1 MIGLVIL
8 YCTIFL
14 SLWTIGAMMLVNNSA
29 NPHTRWFSLFLFIT
43 GCASFSVVLNVQV
56 LPWMRM
62 SSVLSA
68 DAIESVR
75 LFAMTV
81 WGIEYYFVPYLLLMC
96 SLVFTRLFRRR
107 TIILFSL
114 LLPVPIL
121 VYLAAV
127 PPLYPELQLGGHLSF
142 RILSGAYF
150 LMGLAIYGL
159 RYLTE
164 QNASHKKNSFRT
176 AAALIPCIS
185 FLYVTDY
192 VGIERVI
199 ISREGMEMTSN
210 NMWQFN
216 FMISLVFAAFFV
228 YYGMKYGFMGIKLRI
243 ERQKLD
249 YSMKQLTQGALILN
263 HTIKN
268 EVQKINYL
276 SSRMSSA
283 VANNDKE
290 EMWSNLSQLDRVAEH
305 ILTMM
310 NQIKERTGDIAL
322 HEEEYRIADVLEFS
336 LLALEPMM
344 QAKQISI
351 RKEVQCDPVIVCD
364 KSHIHEVLNNLLVNA
379 WDALTPGNGKITVS
393 LLEAKREVV
402 IRVQDNGAGISKEN
416 AARMFDPFFTTKKG
430 GASYGLGLNYC
441 YGVMQK
447 HGGSIRLAETEPGR
461 GTRMEIRFPAKRVR
475 RMTAPDRS
483 AALRAGV

>member
-1 MIGLVIL
+1 MVIL

-14 SLWTIGAMMLVNNSA
+14 SLWTIGTIMLVNNPA
-29 NPHTRWFSLFLFIT
+29 NPHTRWFSLFLFVT
-43 GCASFSVVLNVQV
+43 GFASFSVVINVQV
-56 LPWMRM
+56 LPWLRM
-62 SSVLSA
+62 SSVFSS
-68 DAIESVR
+68 DMIESVR
-75 LFAMTV
+75 LFSMAA
-81 WGIEYYFVPYLLLMC
+81 WGVEYYFVPYLLLMC

-107 TIILFSL
+107 AILMFSL
-114 LLPVPIL
+114 VAPVPIL

-127 PPLYPELQLGGHLSF
+127 PPLYPELQLGGHPLF
-142 RILSGAYF
+142 RIISGAYF
-150 LMGLAIYGL
+150 LTGLAIYGL

-185 FLYVTDY
+185 FLYATDY

-199 ISREGMEMTSN
+199 ISREGLEMTSN

-216 FMISLVFAAFFV
+216 FMISLVFAAFFI

-243 ERQKLD
+243 ERQKID
-249 YSMKQLTQGALILN
+249 YSMKQLMQGALILN

-283 VANNDKE
+283 LNSNDKE
-290 EMWSNLSQLDRVAEH
+290 EMLRNLSHLDRVAEH

-310 NQIKERTGDIAL
+310 NQIKERTGDIVL
-322 HEEEYRIADVLEFS
+322 HEEEHRMADVLEYS
-336 LLALEPMM
+336 LMALEPVI
-344 QAKQISI
+344 QAKQITI
-351 RKEVQCDPVIVCD
+351 HKEVLCDPVILCD
-364 KSHIHEVLNNLLVNA
+364 KSHIQEVLNNLLVNA
-379 WDALTPGNGKITVS
+379 MDAIKAGNGKIEVS
-393 LLEAKREVV
+393 LQEAGKEVV
-402 IRVQDNGAGISKEN
+402 IWIKDNGAGITNES

-430 GASYGLGLNYC
+430 VGNYGLGLNYC

-447 HGGSIRLAETEPGR
+447 HGGGIRLVETEQGK
-461 GTRMEIRFPAKRVR
+461 GTWMEIRFPAKRVR
-475 RMTAPDRS
+475 MMKFRDLS
-483 AALRAGV
+483 AALRIGVQ